1 MLRSNLIV
9 YNKLPDRLDQEIE
22 AGIIGQGLGAGLK
35 VCRTLQELR
44 QVMEEDAGRQNMAV
58 LVPSDL
64 DDLEGLIAL
73 RLGDWPTKLIL
84 VLRQKDPQ
92 ALARAHAL
100 RPRFLTFA
108 DSNLAEVAMVAR
120 NLVRVNQRPTY
131 H

>member
-9 YNKLPDRLDQEIE
+9 YNKLPDQLDQEIE
-22 AGIIGQGLGAGLK
+22 AGIIGQGLGASLK

-44 QVMEEDAGRQNMAV
+44 QMMEEDAGRQNMAV

-84 VLRQKDPQ
+84 VLRQNDPT

-120 NLVRVNQRPTY
+120 NLIRGHQKPTY